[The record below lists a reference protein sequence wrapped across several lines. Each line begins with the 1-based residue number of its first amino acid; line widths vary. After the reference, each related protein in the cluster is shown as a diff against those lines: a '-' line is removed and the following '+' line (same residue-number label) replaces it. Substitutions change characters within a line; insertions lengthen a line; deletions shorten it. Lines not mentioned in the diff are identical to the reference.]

1 MRKIRYGIAAS
12 LDGFIAGPNGEVDW
26 ITPDAEVD
34 FAEVWAQFGTLLMGR
49 RTYEVAVQRLG
60 EAAFA
65 GITSVVFSRTLQ
77 QEQHPKVKVVQQLTS
92 GWVTSLKAQTGKDVW
107 LMGGSS
113 LFRSFFDSGY
123 VDGIDVMVI
132 PVILGAGIPMLPP
145 PYTPTNLR
153 LLSSQIYRSGRLS
166 LAFEVHTRRCPT
178 KTSSK

>member
-1 MRKIRYGIAAS
+1 MRKIRYGVAAS

-34 FAEVWAQFGTLLMGR
+34 FAEVWAQFDTLLMGR

-77 QEQHPKVKVVQQLTS
+77 QEQHPRVKVVPQLTRE
-92 GWVTSLKAQTGKDVW
+92 WVTFLKAQSGKDVW

-123 VDGIDVMVI
+123 VDGIDLMII
-132 PVILGAGIPMLPP
+132 PVILGAGTPMLPP
-145 PYTPTNLR
+145 PYTPTNLKLFSNR
-153 LLSSQIYRSGRLS
+153 IYRSGRLS
-166 LAFEVHTRRCPT
+166 LAFEVLHAPLPT
-178 KTSSK
+178 KNSSK